1 MTNDEL
7 IKAVC
12 PIINDTGWAYYF
24 VPDTAARAAELGLNG
39 MEFYVIGRGGPM
51 GDCDSSA
58 VAAAFG
64 YFNPAVIARAWNGAA
79 EKIKPRDAGKA
90 HLECCAQLGR
100 SKFGNIANL
109 AEFVSAADAVNNA
122 ADPDGL
128 ALYSAIKSEM
138 LASDLP
144 ARAMQLVT
152 VLREFRGSAH
162 LVAIRAMGLT
172 SKQAHFVKRP
182 NDVKMF
188 GWTPEDAP
196 HIDDAVRAKMVE
208 VEALT
213 DALVSPAYSVL
224 DDAGRNSLL
233 AGATAIK
240 AAVTQNS

>member
-1 MTNDEL
+1 MNNDEL
-7 IKAVC
+7 VKAVC
-12 PIINDTGWAYYF
+12 PLINDTGWAYYF
-24 VPDTAARAAELGLNG
+24 VPETVAKATELGLNG
-39 MEFYVIGRGGPM
+39 MEFYVIGRGGPL

-64 YFNPAVIARAWNGAA
+64 YFNPVVIARAWNGASA
-79 EKIKPRDAGKA
+79 KVKPRDAGRA
-90 HLECCAQLGR
+90 HLECSAQLGR
-100 SKFGNIANL
+100 AKLGGVANL
-109 AEFVSAADAVNNA
+109 DAFVKAADAVNNA

-128 ALYSAIKSEM
+128 ALYSAIKSET
-138 LASDLP
+138 LASDVP

-182 NDVKMF
+182 DDVKMF

-196 HIDDAVRAKMVE
+196 HIDDSVRAKMVE

-224 DDAGRNSLL
+224 DDAGRNALL

-240 AAVTQNS
+240 AAVTQGK